1 MSEFKRI
8 ISKVEIK
15 NNFVVKGYQLEGLK
29 KISKPEETIKK
40 YFIDGIDEI
49 FIQDV
54 VASLYGQTFD
64 VNYIQKILSGIFVPV
79 TISGGI
85 RNMSNARDIMRK
97 GSDRISLNSA
107 ILKNEIFLKELITHF
122 GSSNI
127 IASVEAKKFDN
138 KYYCMSEYGRN
149 NSEILLEDH
158 LKRIQNIGVGEVILI
173 SVDNDGSDV
182 GINDEILEIAKK
194 NLKIPIVYQGGISS
208 IEHIVNAFKKYDI
221 DGVCLCSILLKN
233 YFIQKNDLNNQFF
246 TKDKNLNLNI
256 LKIKKILSGK
266 GIKVRI

>member
-8 ISKVEIK
+8 ISKIEIK

-29 KISKPEETIKK
+29 KISKPDETIKK

-64 VNYIQKILSGIFVPV
+64 VKYIQKILSGIFVPV

-85 RNMSNARDIMRK
+85 RNLNNARDIMRK
-97 GSDRISLNSA
+97 GSDRISLNS
-107 ILKNEIFLKELITHF
+107 ILKNVSFLKELISHF

-127 IASVEAKKFDN
+127 IASVEAKKFNN

-158 LKRIQNIGVGEVILI
+158 LKQIQNIGVGEVTLI
-173 SVDNDGSDV
+173 SVDNDGSNM
-182 GINDEILEIAKK
+182 GFNEEILEIAKK

-208 IEHIVNAFKKYDI
+208 IDHIVNIFKKYDI
-221 DGVCLCSILLKN
+221 EGVCLCSILLKIT
-233 YFIQKNDLNNQFF
+233 FS
-246 TKDKNLNLNI
+246 
-256 LKIKKILSGK
+256 KK
-266 GIKVRI
+266 